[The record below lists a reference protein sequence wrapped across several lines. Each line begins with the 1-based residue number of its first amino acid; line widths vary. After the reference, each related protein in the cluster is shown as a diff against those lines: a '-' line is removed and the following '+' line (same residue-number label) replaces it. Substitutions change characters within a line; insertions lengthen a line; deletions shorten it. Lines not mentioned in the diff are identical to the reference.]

1 MKRIVKQSAWTF
13 AAVLLLSTM
22 TAEATEVGAGRVTVV
37 DSTDVTEPAGKKY
50 VHYLG
55 FDFRGACV
63 ASARK
68 AAENIYVGSRDRHAA
83 LSGHVKY
90 AFGYSGSTRQGR
102 LYPGAYQGVGVG
114 VTSFFA
120 GRLTGTPVSAYL
132 LQGAPI
138 VRLARNLTFGYE
150 WNFGASF
157 GWKEYEDSPVPLG
170 YRSESSSSQ
179 PPLNLIVGSPVNA
192 YINLGFMF
200 NYRLSARW
208 GLTAG
213 IDLTHYSNGNT
224 SWPNPGVNML
234 GARVGMT
241 YNFDA
246 DRRGEM
252 RTLADNAGI
261 EPMKPHMSY
270 DLVVYGAVR
279 KKMTKIDDV
288 PQVLP
293 GHFGIAG
300 LNFAPMYNFNRF
312 LRAGLS
318 VDVQYDESSDL
329 KKYWVEGTIGDDV
342 MFYRPSFFHQVSGG
356 LSARGELVMPIFS
369 INAGLGYN
377 LIGNSDSKN
386 FYQVLALKIHVARSF
401 FLHIGYQLN
410 SFKNPNNL
418 MIGVGYRF
426 HDKR

>member
-1 MKRIVKQSAWTF
+1 MQGARAF
-13 AAVLLLSTM
+13 AVAMLLTAASGVAAAAEVGGTAA
-22 TAEATEVGAGRVTVV
+22 AEA
-37 DSTDVTEPAGKKY
+37 DSCALPKF
-50 VHYLG
+50 VHSLG
-55 FDFRGACV
+55 FDLRGACV

-68 AAENIYVGSRDRHAA
+68 AAENIYVGSRDRHSA
-83 LSGHVKY
+83 LSGHVRY
-90 AFGYSGSTRQGR
+90 AFGYSESTRQGR

-114 VTSFFA
+114 VTTFFA
-120 GRLTGTPVSAYL
+120 GGLTGTPVSAYL

-138 VRLARNLTFGYE
+138 VRVARNLTFGYE

-157 GWKEYEDSPVPLG
+157 GWKEYEDRPVVDG
-170 YRSESSSSQ
+170 GGDASGA
-179 PPLNLIVGSPVNA
+179 PLNIIVGSPVNA

-200 NYRLSARW
+200 DYRLSAAW
-208 GLTAG
+208 GLRAG

-224 SWPNPGVNML
+224 SWPNPGVNMI
-234 GARVGMT
+234 GARVGLT
-241 YNFDA
+241 YTFDT
-246 DRRGEM
+246 RRGRYEQP
-252 RTLADNAGI
+252 RTLADNADI
-261 EPMKPHMSY
+261 EPMKPHLSY
-270 DLVVYGAVR
+270 DLVLYGAVR
-279 KKMTKIDDV
+279 KKMTRIDDM

-312 LRAGLS
+312 LRAGVSL
-318 VDVQYDESSDL
+318 DVQYDESSDI
-329 KKYWVEGTIGDDV
+329 KKYWVDGTTGDDV
-342 MFYRPSFFHQVSGG
+342 KFYRPSFFHQVSAG

-369 INAGLGYN
+369 INAGMGYN

-386 FYQVLALKIHVARSF
+386 FYQVLALKVNVARGF